1 MREQKI
7 PVRVICRG
15 FSVSRAT
22 LYRYLSSPV
31 SQDPLSKRI
40 TELAYKHPQY
50 GYRRIRALL
59 KKEGRVV
66 NHKKVYRL
74 YTRLSL
80 QKEVKRSRKIRPR
93 VSTRL
98 TQPEFPGH
106 VWSADFVDV
115 VVRKR
120 KLRLFFVIDD
130 FTRLIV
136 GTLVDFSIPA
146 YKVQSVLEHAIALY
160 SRPRVFR
167 TDNGPEFRETAL
179 NRFLSNG
186 RIKHEF
192 IDPGKPQQNGFSE
205 SFNARLNDECLQTLD
220 LNLFPLKDIRNA
232 ILSWAFMYNHQ
243 RPHSSL
249 QYEVPI
255 RNHIVSY

>member
-1 MREQKI
+1 M
-7 PVRVICRG
+7 
-15 FSVSRAT
+15 F
-22 LYRYLSSPV
+22 
-31 SQDPLSKRI
+31 
-40 TELAYKHPQY
+40 
-50 GYRRIRALL
+50 
-59 KKEGRVV
+59 
-66 NHKKVYRL
+66 L
-74 YTRLSL
+74 YT
-80 QKEVKRSRKIRPR
+80 
-93 VSTRL
+93 L

-146 YKVQSVLEHAIALY
+146 YRVQSVLEHAIAHY

-167 TDNGPEFRETAL
+167 TDNGPEFREATL

-192 IDPGKPQQNGFSE
+192 IQPGRPYQNGFSE
-205 SFNARLNDECLQTLD
+205 AFNARLNEECLQTLD
-220 LNLFPLKDIRNA
+220 MNLFPLKDIQNA
-232 ILSWAFMYNHQ
+232 ILSCVNKYNY
-243 RPHSSL
+243 RM
-249 QYEVPI
+249 I
-255 RNHIVSY
+255 RNESSTSFQFTVRSTH

>member
-15 FSVSRAT
+15 FSLSRAT

-31 SQDPLSKRI
+31 SHDSLSKRI
-40 TELAYKHPQY
+40 TELAYEHPQY
-50 GYRRIRALL
+50 GYRRLRALL
-59 KKEGRVV
+59 HKEGTIV

-80 QKEVKRSRKIRPR
+80 QKEVKRSRKICSHVPAL
-93 VSTRL
+93 L
-98 TQPEFPGH
+98 TQPQFPGH
-106 VWSADFVDV
+106 VWSADFVEII
-115 VVRKR
+115 VRKR
-120 KLRLFFVIDD
+120 KLRLFFVLDD

-136 GTLVDFSIPA
+136 GTMVGFSIPA
-146 YKVQSVLEHAIALY
+146 YQVQAVLEHAIARY

-167 TDNGPEFRETAL
+167 TDNGPEFRESAF
-179 NRFLSNG
+179 NRFLSLG

-192 IDPGKPQQNGFSE
+192 IQPGRPYQNGFSE
-205 SFNARLNDECLQTLD
+205 SFNARLNEECLQTLD
-220 LNLFPLKDIRNA
+220 MNLFPLKDIQNT
-232 ILSWAFMYNHQ
+232 ILSWVNKYNYQ

-249 QYEVPI
+249 QYKVPI

>member
-1 MREQKI
+1 MKEQGI

-15 FSVSRAT
+15 FGLSRAT

-31 SQDPLSKRI
+31 SKDPLSKRI
-40 TELAYKHPQY
+40 TELAYEHPQY
-50 GYRRIRALL
+50 GYRRIRVLL
-59 KKEGRVV
+59 IKEGSVV

-74 YTRLSL
+74 YTQLSL
-80 QKEVKRSRKIRPR
+80 QKEVKRSRKICSR
-93 VSTRL
+93 VPVHL

-146 YKVQSVLEHAIALY
+146 YRVQSVLEHAIAHY
-160 SRPRVFR
+160 SRPKVFR
-167 TDNGPEFRETAL
+167 TDNGPEFRETAF
-179 NRFLSNG
+179 NRFLSLG

-192 IDPGKPQQNGFSE
+192 IQPGRPYQNGFSE
-205 SFNARLNDECLQTLD
+205 SFNARLNEECLQTLD
-220 LNLFPLKDIRNA
+220 MNLFPLKDIQNA
-232 ILSWAFMYNHQ
+232 ILSWAFMYNNQ

-249 QYEVPI
+249 QYKVPI
-255 RNHIVSY
+255 RNHVVSY

>member
-1 MREQKI
+1 MKEQGI

-15 FSVSRAT
+15 FSLSRTT

-59 KKEGRVV
+59 KKEVSVV
-66 NHKKVYRL
+66 NQKKVYRL

-80 QKEVKRSRKIRPR
+80 QKEVKRSRKIRTR

-106 VWSADFVDV
+106 VWSADFV
-115 VVRKR
+115 
-120 KLRLFFVIDD
+120 
-130 FTRLIV
+130 
-136 GTLVDFSIPA
+136 
-146 YKVQSVLEHAIALY
+146 
-160 SRPRVFR
+160 FR
-167 TDNGPEFRETAL
+167 TDNGPEFREIAL

-205 SFNARLNDECLQTLD
+205 SFNARLNEECLQTLD
-220 LNLFPLKDIRNA
+220 LNLFPLKDIQNA
-232 ILSWAFMYNHQ
+232 ILSWAFMFNHRMIQKESSTSFQLYN
-243 RPHSSL
+243 
-249 QYEVPI
+249 EVPI